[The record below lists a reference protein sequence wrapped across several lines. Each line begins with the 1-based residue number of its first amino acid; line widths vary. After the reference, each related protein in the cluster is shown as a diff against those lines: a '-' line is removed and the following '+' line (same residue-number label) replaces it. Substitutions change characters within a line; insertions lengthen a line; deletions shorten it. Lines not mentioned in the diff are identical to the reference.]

1 MVKSLPTSAGDVRDV
16 GSTPGIQSSIPTWE
30 TSWTEKPGGLQ
41 YMGLQKVRQD
51 GSNLARQMNRRNRN

>member
-1 MVKSLPTSAGDVRDV
+1 MVKSLPTRAGDVRDV
-16 GSTPGIQSSIPTWE
+16 GSTPGIRSSILTWE

-51 GSNLARQMNRRNRN
+51 GSNLARQMNRRKRN